1 MRSGSQALEVRS
13 GFTLFE
19 VVVGAGLL
27 LMIGLILVQVLIPS
41 LRATAESQRR
51 AGMQQKASLVF
62 RRLGSDLQDSVPSA
76 LSISTSPP
84 VIAGQPISQFTNT
97 AKVEFATELWAY
109 FLLGDEL
116 RRVRWQSPGP
126 PTLSVTLQASTPSRL
141 PQTDLDKFPVTTIP
155 RAQPLTDKV
164 TGFTVTH
171 GGVGSSVAGP
181 ITVELSLGGTTQETA
196 RVKMRRV
203 FSPRLGE

>member
-84 VIAGQPISQFTNT
+84 VIAGQPVHQ
-97 AKVEFATELWAY
+97 
-109 FLLGDEL
+109 
-116 RRVRWQSPGP
+116 
-126 PTLSVTLQASTPSRL
+126 
-141 PQTDLDKFPVTTIP
+141 
-155 RAQPLTDKV
+155 
-164 TGFTVTH
+164 H
-171 GGVGSSVAGP
+171 GKG
-181 ITVELSLGGTTQETA
+181 
-196 RVKMRRV
+196 
-203 FSPRLGE
+203 